1 MYRTSARLLD
11 SEPSEILMVAAHS
24 FDIMGARA
32 SGYRGVYVNR
42 YRLPYEDPIQ
52 YKPDMVVDDFDG
64 LADNLLDV

>member
-1 MYRTSARLLD
+1 MSRVKRGVTSHARHKKVL
-11 SEPSEILMVAAHS
+11 
-24 FDIMGARA
+24 ARA

-64 LADNLLDV
+64 LADNLLDA